1 MKLPLMSVN
10 MTKQSA
16 QSENLSLKPEVD
28 TLLVEI
34 GVEPISYRM
43 SGTTTSSSRR
53 GIAPDTQSGYFRACD

>member
-1 MKLPLMSVN
+1 MKLPLMSVK

-28 TLLVEI
+28 TLLVEL

-43 SGTTTSSSRR
+43 SGTTTSSVSSRNR
-53 GIAPDTQSGYFRACD
+53 T